1 MPINNKYGPL
11 PHDAHLFTRRCRLL
25 QSWYRVE
32 VLKIIECGP
41 WRPTGRPVG
50 SSLVG
55 GEVSGANFISP
66 EAFAYAKQRVA
77 DKKDNPDLTIDDFRL
92 FNNML
97 SSMPMCFNL
106 FADFR
111 ATVRTGRSAGRDV
124 LAAIFTS
131 SPIHSIDD
139 VIVEMIPRPTHLYI
153 DDKTAWDAAIFY
165 TDPTGQKGLAS
176 IETKYTDKLGGNRA
190 SKEGRKL
197 DLARKLEVF
206 NRSGLQWYT
215 ENGFD
220 QVARNLLLTLAYA
233 GRHALAHAR
242 NYVLA
247 LQDDDEAAEAVAQFK
262 TRLAPCYQDKIEILP
277 LETVVER
284 GLACAHDRF
293 AAHLSRFHQRYLDF
307 SQIAHL

>member
-1 MPINNKYGPL
+1 MSGNDRYGPL
-11 PHDAHLFTRRCRLL
+11 PHDANSLTRRCRLL
-25 QSWYRVE
+25 QGWYRVE
-32 VLKIIECGP
+32 VLHIPQCGP
-41 WRPTGRPVG
+41 WRLAGRLVG

-55 GEVSGANFISP
+55 GEISGKNFISP
-66 EAFAYAKQRVA
+66 EALAYARQRVA
-77 DKKDNPDLTIDDFRL
+77 DKKTNADLTIDEFRL

-111 ATVRTGRSAGRDV
+111 AAVKAGHAAGAKA
-124 LAAIFTS
+124 LAAIFAS
-131 SPIHSIDD
+131 SPIHRVED
-139 VIVEMIPRPTHLYI
+139 VVVEMIPQPADQYI
-153 DDKTAWDAAIFY
+153 DDKTAWDAAVIY
-165 TDPTGQKGLAS
+165 TDAAGRRGLAS

-190 SKEGRKL
+190 TREGRKL
-197 DLARKLEVF
+197 DLAKRLGVF
-206 NRSGLQWYT
+206 SPDGLQWHT

-233 GRHALAHAR
+233 DKHALAHAR

-247 LQDDDEAAEAVAQFK
+247 PRDDDEAPSAVAK
-262 TRLAPCYQDKIEILP
+262 LKDRLAPQYKDSIELLP

-284 GLACAHDRF
+284 GLICADECL
-293 AAHLSRFHQRYLDF
+293 AGHLRRFHQRYLDF